1 MVQVTVWPET
11 GTPFCVTLTT
21 REAGSGVPIVPVWLL
36 PVTMVM
42 TSGPGFAASEK
53 VTDAPPG
60 IDAVTWLVG
69 AVGVSVL
76 LAWPLA
82 PVDEAGAASV
92 PPAAVHVTVTFGAAT
107 PPRV

>member
-53 VTDAPPG
+53 VTEAPPG
-60 IDAVTWLVG
+60 TDAVTWLVG

-82 PVDEAGAASV
+82 LFAEVGPATV
-92 PPAAVHVTVTFGAAT
+92 PPPPVHLPVPFAA
-107 PPRV
+107 PPPPP